1 MKPGDPR
8 THENGNG
15 NAVVS
20 AVELWAARDGIHLR
34 VDTTDD
40 GAPAAATNG
49 AESVRDHRILFRD
62 LREVLIANGCWEA
75 SCGGAEPQA
84 SGSGED

>member
-1 MKPGDPR
+1 MNPGEPR
-8 THENGNG
+8 TFEQGNG

-40 GAPAAATNG
+40 GAHAATNG
-49 AESVRDHRILFRD
+49 AGSARDRRILFRD
-62 LREVLIANGCWEA
+62 LREMLMANGCWE
-75 SCGGAEPQA
+75 SGDEGAEAQTI
-84 SGSGED
+84 GKDED